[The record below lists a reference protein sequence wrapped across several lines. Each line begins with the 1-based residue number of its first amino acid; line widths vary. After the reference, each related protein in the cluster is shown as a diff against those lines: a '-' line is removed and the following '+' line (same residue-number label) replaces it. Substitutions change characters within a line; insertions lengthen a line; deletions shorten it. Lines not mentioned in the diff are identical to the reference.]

1 MLHTAIYVGPF
12 QETLSWGDGVADV
25 FTPPGLIITS
35 SGFHSL
41 KNLYSALSRW
51 LHKMDGLECLGKG
64 CNEDAQ
70 LPTHT
75 QYSNRCNRLLLD
87 FIVMPYRCD
96 KLTDDGT

>member
-1 MLHTAIYVGPF
+1 
-12 QETLSWGDGVADV
+12 
-25 FTPPGLIITS
+25 
-35 SGFHSL
+35 
-41 KNLYSALSRW
+41 
-51 LHKMDGLECLGKG
+51 MDGLECLGKG